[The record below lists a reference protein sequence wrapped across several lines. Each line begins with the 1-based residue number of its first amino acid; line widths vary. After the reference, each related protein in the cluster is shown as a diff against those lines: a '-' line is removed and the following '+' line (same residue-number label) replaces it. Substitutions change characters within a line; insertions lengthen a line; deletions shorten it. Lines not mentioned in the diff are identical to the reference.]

1 MKSFYSIIR
10 FVNNPLSKE
19 NLAIGLIMISNNKVY
34 YKFSNDKIQLV
45 SKINPLN
52 FKLLEYTID
61 KINNFI
67 KNELEKE
74 VSLFSDDNKVN
85 FEYLKRLSI
94 YNNGFLQFDNPSII
108 NIDFDEVKFNEFFH
122 KYIDLVIKPA
132 DKKIVDNTFSR
143 IIKDTFQEPLKD
155 IININYKVKKATIP
169 NLFFDYNLD
178 GIGYNGIIY
187 TVKSIDLNSD
197 KPIDQIRKDISEFES
212 LNPRIDL
219 FGESNNFPPNKNK
232 HYLVIDKYE
241 GQKASYKELYEIL
254 SGQKSSDCNYKLINS
269 NDLKDVTSEIK
280 KNNAHKFSELIEKNS
295 L

>member
-34 YKFSNDKIQLV
+34 YKFSHEKIQLV
-45 SKINPLN
+45 NKINPLN

-61 KINNFI
+61 KISNFI
-67 KNELEKE
+67 KNELESE

-108 NIDFDEVKFNEFFH
+108 NIDFDDIKFNDFFH
-122 KYIDLVIKPA
+122 KYIDLIIKPA
-132 DKKIVDNTFSR
+132 EKKIIDNTFSK
-143 IIKDTFQEPLKD
+143 IIKEVFQEPLKD
-155 IININYKVKKATIP
+155 IINVNYKVKKADIP

-187 TVKSIDLNSD
+187 SVKSIDLNSER
-197 KPIDQIRKDISEFES
+197 PIDQIRRDISELES

-219 FGESNNFPPNKNK
+219 FGKPKGFDPEKNR
-232 HYLVIDKYE
+232 HYLVIDKYK
-241 GQKASYKELYEIL
+241 GKKASYHELYDIL
-254 SGQKSSDCNYKLINS
+254 SGQNSFDCNYQFINS
-269 NDLKDVTSEIK
+269 DALKDVTSDIK
-280 KNNAHKFSELIEKNS
+280 KTNAHKFTDLIS
-295 L
+295 

>member
-34 YKFSNDKIQLV
+34 YKFSNEKIQLV
-45 SKINPLN
+45 NKINPLN

-61 KINNFI
+61 KISNFI

-108 NIDFDEVKFNEFFH
+108 NIDFDDIKFNDFFH

-132 DKKIVDNTFSR
+132 EKKIIDNTFSK
-143 IIKDTFQEPLKD
+143 IIKDVFQEPLKN
-155 IININYKVKKATIP
+155 IINVNYKVKKAEIP
-169 NLFFDYNLD
+169 NLFFDYKLD

-187 TVKSIDLNSD
+187 SVKSIDLNSER
-197 KPIDQIRKDISEFES
+197 PIDQIRKDISELES

-219 FGESNNFPPNKNK
+219 FGSSKGFEPKNNK
-232 HYLVIDKYE
+232 HYLVIDKYS
-241 GQKASYKELYEIL
+241 GKKASYHELYEIL
-254 SGQKSSDCNYKLINS
+254 SAQKSEDFKYHLINS
-269 NDLKDVTSEIK
+269 NELNDVTSDIK
-280 KNNAHKFSELIEKNS
+280 KTNAQKFSDLINKTN
-295 L
+295 

>member
-34 YKFSNDKIQLV
+34 YKFSHEKIQLV
-45 SKINPLN
+45 NKINPLN

-61 KINNFI
+61 KISNFI
-67 KNELEKE
+67 KNELESE

-108 NIDFDEVKFNEFFH
+108 NIDFDEVKFNDFFH

-132 DKKIVDNTFSR
+132 EKKIIDNTFSKR
-143 IIKDTFQEPLKD
+143 VRQVFQEPLKNIID
-155 IININYKVKKATIP
+155 IDYKVKKAEIP
-169 NLFFDYNLD
+169 NLFFDYKLD

-187 TVKSIDLNSD
+187 SVKSIDLNTER
-197 KPIDQIRKDISEFES
+197 PINQIRSDISELES

-219 FGESNNFPPNKNK
+219 FGKSRGFDPEKNK

-241 GQKASYKELYEIL
+241 GKKASYSELYDIL
-254 SGQKSSDCNYKLINS
+254 RGQNSFDCNYKLINS
-269 NDLKDVTSEIK
+269 DELKDVTSDIK
-280 KNNAHKFSELIEKNS
+280 NTNAHKFSELIS
-295 L
+295 